1 MNNSIKDLIKK
12 QHIKRCKIKE
22 IISFTMLDY
31 SKLGVKDLLLED
43 ARKSYS
49 TYSREELEH
58 MCNSFILSNKDINK
72 VKTDELVEKMV
83 EEVEKK
89 FNDYLDDE
97 RCVIRIQYDGLV
109 KYAVVYENDLTFHY
123 FDRWL
128 FENSN
133 KVITNL
139 DNYIDLYYD
148 ANLSYRSSI
157 IQASEFTLKTYMDKS
172 DDDMPENVWMSVLK
186 YIRCINS
193 DINGLQYT
201 PYERIIFDSESNE
214 YIYCFNREEFEADR
228 LRDEC

>member
-1 MNNSIKDLIKK
+1 
-12 QHIKRCKIKE
+12 
-22 IISFTMLDY
+22 MLGIDY
-31 SKLGVKDLLLED
+31 SKHGVKELLLED
-43 ARKSYS
+43 ARKYYS
-49 TYSREELEH
+49 AYSREELKH
-58 MCNSFILSNKDINK
+58 MCRFFILSNKDIGK
-72 VKTDELVEKMV
+72 VETDELVEKMV
-83 EEVEKK
+83 EEVAKK

-133 KVITNL
+133 KIITNL
-139 DNYIDLYYD
+139 DNYIDLYCD
-148 ANLSYRSSI
+148 ANLSYHSSI
-157 IQASEFTLKTYMDKS
+157 IQVFEFTLKAYVFLIDES

-201 PYERIIFDSESNE
+201 PYERIIFDSETNE
-214 YIYCFNREEFEADR
+214 YVYCFDREEFEADR